1 MKFNWARILSCYG
14 EGDNDY
20 TMVMSAIRAMLRG
33 ERMQFTPAEQVWDYI
48 YAEDTAKA
56 FVEIVEKGVDQK
68 AYTVGSGE
76 KRLLKDYIY
85 AIRDAIDPTLDVGIG
100 ERDYNPDQVM
110 YLVADTTELVAD
122 TGYKP
127 STTFEDGIKKTIEWA
142 RANK

>member
-1 MKFNWARILSCYG
+1 MRECS
-14 EGDNDY
+14 
-20 TMVMSAIRAMLRG
+20 
-33 ERMQFTPAEQVWDYI
+33 YI

-110 YLVADTTELVAD
+110 YLVADTTELIAD

-127 STTFEDGIKKTIEWA
+127 ETTFEEGIKKTIEWA
-142 RANK
+142 REHK